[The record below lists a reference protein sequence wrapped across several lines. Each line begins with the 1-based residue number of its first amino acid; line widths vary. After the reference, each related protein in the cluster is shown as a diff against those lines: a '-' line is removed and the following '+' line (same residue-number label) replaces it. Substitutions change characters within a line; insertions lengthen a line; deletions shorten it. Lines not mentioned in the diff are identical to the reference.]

1 MTGDRNPDAALADAL
16 AQWARH
22 DAGDADAVARIMDH
36 VDAITAP
43 VTASPVTVSPV
54 TAPTREMPMAKP
66 ALAEGRPGQDRRNG
80 RRLVP
85 FAMGGGAI
93 AAGIAIALMAVPQP
107 GGWGG
112 QKPTKPGAAT
122 EQGAY
127 ALATNDRELDSVAML
142 FTLTAEE
149 EQYL

>member
-1 MTGDRNPDAALADAL
+1 MTGDRNPDAALDDAL

-36 VDAITAP
+36 ADAITAP
-43 VTASPVTVSPV
+43 SVTAPVTVSPV
-54 TAPTREMPMAKP
+54 TAPAREMPMAKP

-93 AAGIAIALMAVPQP
+93 AAGIAIALMAAPQP

-112 QKPTKPGAAT
+112 QKPAKPGAAT